1 LLNVSDHKKY
11 LEKYVL
17 GYLLII
23 QDAGFRTASA
33 YCATDCKLGFLT
45 STINKN
51 LQSFML
57 DKNNS

>member
-1 LLNVSDHKKY
+1 